1 MLREAE
7 MGTSRI
13 CRNLRVSRRTPVRI
27 AVVVAV
33 VSMLVG
39 GCSRAPSAHSSPL
52 PLQPVGEV
60 ALPGDGS
67 RFDYA
72 SLDSARGLLFIAHL
86 GASEVVEVDV
96 HANTV
101 VRTIPNLAQVHGVL
115 VVPELHRV
123 FTTATGDNQMVVLD
137 EDSGAVVNRAPTGQY
152 PDGLA
157 YDPKR
162 AAVWTT
168 NETGGSETVIDAG
181 TAAVRGSVD
190 LGGEVGN
197 VAYDPAIDRMLV
209 AVQGRGDLA
218 VIDPATLSVATRI
231 GLPGCDHPHGLALA
245 PAVGAAYVACD
256 GNATLLSVDVAGGRV
271 TSSSPVGDG
280 PDVLAYDAGAH
291 RLYVAAESGVV
302 SVLDER
308 DGKLHVAGSDHL
320 ADGAHVV
327 AVDPATHHSY
337 YPIPSGSG
345 GHPALLER
353 APNP

>member
-1 MLREAE
+1 MTTSVRPGSGLENTFRRGYLNCNLGYIVLGVVLVLREAE
-7 MGTSRI
+7 MGTSRM
-13 CRNLRVSRRTPVRI
+13 CRNLRVSRRTRMPVPI

-39 GCSRAPSAHSSPL
+39 ACSRAPSAHSSPL

-96 HANTV
+96 HAHAV
-101 VRTIPNLAQVHGVL
+101 VRTIPNLAQVHGVF

-123 FTTATGDNQMVVLD
+123 FATATGDNQMVVLD
-137 EDSGAVVNRAPTGQY
+137 EDTGAVVNRAPTGQY

-162 AAVWTT
+162 GAVWTT

-181 TAAVRGSVD
+181 TAAVRGTVD

-231 GLPGCDHPHGLALA
+231 GLPGCDHPHGLALN
-245 PAVGAAYVACD
+245 PAGGAAFVACE
-256 GNATLLSVDVAGGRV
+256 GNATLL
-271 TSSSPVGDG
+271 
-280 PDVLAYDAGAH
+280 
-291 RLYVAAESGVV
+291 
-302 SVLDER
+302 
-308 DGKLHVAGSDHL
+308 
-320 ADGAHVV
+320 
-327 AVDPATHHSY
+327 
-337 YPIPSGSG
+337 
-345 GHPALLER
+345 
-353 APNP
+353 